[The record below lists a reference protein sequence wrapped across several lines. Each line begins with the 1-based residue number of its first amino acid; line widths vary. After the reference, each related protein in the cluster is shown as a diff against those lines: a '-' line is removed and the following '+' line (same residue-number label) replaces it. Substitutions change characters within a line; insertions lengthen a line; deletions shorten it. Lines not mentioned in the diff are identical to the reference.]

1 MQGERP
7 RRLSERTVD
16 FGLAAMEFCE
26 TLPRTAAGRHIGFRR
41 PAAEVLQQPAASSQQ
56 PVKRDTPSASHWP
69 LNTGCWLLGHFGA
82 KRRRKAA
89 VCVAAV
95 ALRCRGGTSV

>member
-56 PVKRDTPSASHWP
+56 PATSEGRLPIRFP
-69 LNTGCWLLGHFGA
+69 LAAEHWLLA
-82 KRRRKAA
+82 AETLRSEATPKALT
-89 VCVAAV
+89 CPM
-95 ALRCRGGTSV
+95 TSLERFE